1 MRMSRLLLC
10 ASLLGA
16 SLALPACNR
25 QQQSDPVLERVL
37 ANIRSMN
44 GRRFEGGIT
53 VSGGRIEG
61 RTLIVVVDVP
71 AEARQAF
78 TPAQFTALL
87 ARGICAAQGG
97 SSFFAEGRS
106 IRLDAANAGPG
117 WTGASID
124 HCPTP
129 AETGLD
135 AAGGLSTAT
144 FARGM
149 QQLVGRQMGPLTIAS
164 VAAEGNVLVV
174 TLDGQA
180 GWRGDTSSS
189 GINAAFLSGY
199 CRNPD
204 AAIYF
209 SAGRTMRVDT
219 MENGQNRIQGQPIDR
234 CPAAP

>member
-1 MRMSRLLLC
+1 MKMSRFLLC

-16 SLALPACNR
+16 GLALPACN
-25 QQQSDPVLERVL
+25 QQPSGDPVLERVL
-37 ANIRSMN
+37 ANVKGMR
-44 GRRFEGGIT
+44 GRQFQGGLT

-71 AEARQAF
+71 AAARQAF

-87 ARGICAAQGG
+87 ASGICSAEGG
-97 SSFFAEGRS
+97 SAFFSEGRS

-124 HCPTP
+124 RCPAP
-129 AETGLD
+129 AETGLS
-135 AAGGLSTAT
+135 AET

-164 VAAEGNVLVV
+164 IVAEGNVLVV

-180 GWRGDTSSS
+180 GWRGEVSGG
-189 GINAAFLSGY
+189 GINQAFLSGF

-204 AAIYF
+204 AASYF
-209 SAGRTMRVDT
+209 SGGRTMRVDT
-219 MENGQNRIQGQPIDR
+219 MENGQSRLQGEPIDR
-234 CPAAP
+234 CPAAQ